1 MRPANLIL
9 KGSKYH
15 FNDEQGL
22 IDVYFGERAT
32 SPQKTVTQSA
42 PIAFDPSTLVTTT
55 SVAPTPGFG
64 VPSTILLDGTIGG
77 DEIDL
82 YGINLVAGQTYMFS
96 LRGTGADALGDPF
109 VYVIDNGFNLLDYDD
124 DGGDGINSL
133 ITYTATYTGVHYIGA
148 AAYPDSGGTGTYTLD
163 AFVDPGVDTVSDDFL
178 LATPLAV
185 NTTSFGFINSG
196 TGPYGPN
203 FSEVDTYAI
212 TLEAGKYY
220 TIEFAGGADYASDP
234 FDLFPGEIDPRLVL
248 YGPDQT
254 TVVATNDDIS
264 FPGDISAGVGFIA
277 QESGTYYLDAFSWSP
292 WTGGYSITIK
302 EVDLADLDP
311 LDSINWF
318 SAENVT
324 FDSSNT
330 AYVYFG
336 DSDENFGQTADD
348 GVSPMVTIDWND
360 YEKQQVMKALDQFE
374 KILGVTYVITTDIEQ
389 ATFRLLKTESEDYGA
404 YFFPQDPAYGADQ
417 GVGVFNVLSG
427 GWSFDQ
433 QQSLVQGGF
442 SFEVVLHEFGH
453 AHGLAHTHDHGGGS
467 DIMLGVT
474 AAQGSFGV
482 FDLNQG
488 VYTVMSYNESWE
500 FHPDGP
506 SPFTAAGI
514 DDGWVGSLSAFDIAV
529 LQQRYGVINPNATG
543 NTIYDLDDAQ
553 VQGTFYET
561 IWDTGGTDTIRY
573 TGARVARI
581 DLTAATLD
589 YSPTGGGVISFVD
602 DIKGGFTIANG
613 VVIENATGGS
623 AGDVLIGNAAANV
636 LTGNGGDDW
645 LMGKAGGDTLNGG
658 GGFDT
663 ASYMSAG
670 AGVIAS
676 LASNSGSSGDAM
688 GDTFISIEKLEGS
701 AFDDTLNGGNAND
714 TLVGLAGDDV
724 LNGANGNDT
733 IDGGAG
739 DDNIDGG
746 EHNDTLAGG
755 EGDDIVY
762 GRNGN
767 DSLTGGGGDD
777 NLDGGEH
784 NDTLDGGDGDNN
796 LYGRNGVD
804 VLTAGSGNDLL
815 DGGEHDDTLN
825 AGNGNNTLYG
835 RNGNDSLTSGSGNDF
850 LDGGEHNDVLNSGDG
865 NDEVYGR
872 NGNDVVNAGGGND
885 TVDGG
890 EHNDT
895 LAGGG
900 GDDTLIGRNGNDTLT
915 GGDGGDSLDGGEHND
930 TLNGG
935 AGNDLL
941 RGGSGNDV
949 FLFGETGGSDRI
961 FDFAKGQDKVN
972 LAAIDAVTGG
982 ADNAFSFIG
991 ASAFGGVAGQ
1001 LRAYN
1006 SGGNS
1011 WVAGDVNGD
1020 GVADFTIQTN
1030 VLLASS
1036 DFIL

>member
-15 FNDEQGL
+15 YTDEQNL

-32 SPQKTVTQSA
+32 GPQKTLTHSA

-55 SVAPTPGFG
+55 SVAPTPQLG
-64 VPSTILLDGTIGG
+64 VPSTVLVGGTISG
-77 DEIDL
+77 DEIDA
-82 YGINLVAGQTYMFS
+82 YGITLVAGQTYMFS
-96 LRGTGADALGDPF
+96 VRGTGADPLDDTF
-109 VYVIDNGFNLLDYDD
+109 LYVIDNTGSVLLDFDD
-124 DGGDGINSL
+124 DGGDGVNSL
-133 ITYTATYTGVHYIGA
+133 ITYTATYTGTHLIGVG
-148 AAYPDSGGTGTYTLD
+148 AYPDSGETGTYTLD
-163 AFVDPGVDTVSDDFL
+163 AFAYSGADLVSDDFL

-185 NTTSFGFINSG
+185 NTTSFGFIDAGS
-196 TGPYGPN
+196 GPYGPN

-248 YGPDQT
+248 YGPDLSI
-254 TVVATNDDIS
+254 VATNDDIS
-264 FPGDISAGVGFIA
+264 FPTDISAGVGFVA
-277 QESGTYYLDAFSWSP
+277 QESGTYFLDAFSWSP

-302 EVDLADLDP
+302 EVDLADYDP

-318 SAENVT
+318 SADNVT
-324 FDSSNT
+324 FDASHT

-348 GVSPMVTIDWND
+348 GVSPMVTIDWNA
-360 YEKQQVMKALDQFE
+360 YEKQQVMKALDQYE
-374 KILGVTYVITTDIEQ
+374 KILGVNYVITTDESQ

-404 YFFPQDPAYGADQ
+404 YFIPQDPSYGADQ

-442 SFEVVLHEFGH
+442 SFEVLLHEFGH
-453 AHGLAHTHDHGGGS
+453 AHGLAHPHDHGGGS

-529 LQQRYGVINPNATG
+529 LQQRYGANNPWATG
-543 NTIYDLDDAQ
+543 NTVYDLDDAQ

-573 TGARVARI
+573 TGARAARI

-589 YSPTGGGVISFVD
+589 YSATGGGAISFVD

-613 VVIENATGGS
+613 VVIENATGGNG
-623 AGDVLIGNAAANV
+623 ADVLIGNAAVNV

-645 LMGKAGGDTLNGG
+645 LMGKQGGDTLNGG
-658 GGFDT
+658 AGFDT
-663 ASYMSAG
+663 VSYISAA
-670 AGVIAS
+670 AGVTAS
-676 LASNSGSSGDAM
+676 LASNTGSAGDAA
-688 GDTFISIEKLEGS
+688 GDKYTAIEKLEGS
-701 AFDDTLNGGNAND
+701 KFDDKLDGGNAND
-714 TLVGLAGDDV
+714 TLAGLAGDDT
-724 LNGANGNDT
+724 LRGNNGNDT
-733 IDGGAG
+733 IDGGDG
-739 DDNIDGG
+739 DDDIDGG
-746 EHNDTLAGG
+746 EHNDTLSGG
-755 EGDDIVY
+755 AGDDVVY

-767 DSLTGGGGDD
+767 DSLTGGDGDD
-777 NLDGGEH
+777 SLDGGEH
-784 NDTLDGGDGDNN
+784 NDTLDGGDGDNE
-796 LYGRNGVD
+796 LYGRNGND
-804 VLTAGSGNDLL
+804 ILTTGAGNDFL
-815 DGGEHDDTLN
+815 DGGEHDDTLT

-865 NDEVYGR
+865 NDEIYGR
-872 NGNDVVNAGGGND
+872 NGNDIVNAGGGND

-895 LAGGG
+895 LDGGA
-900 GDDTLIGRNGNDTLT
+900 GDDTLIGRNGNDALT
-915 GGDGGDSLDGGEHND
+915 GGANNDSLDGGEHND

-941 RGGSGNDV
+941 RGGNGNDV
-949 FLFGETGGSDRI
+949 FLFGEIGGSDRI

-991 ASAFGGVAGQ
+991 AGAFGHVAGQ
-1001 LRAYN
+1001 LRSYS
-1006 SGGNS
+1006 SGGNN

-1036 DFIL
+1036 DFVL